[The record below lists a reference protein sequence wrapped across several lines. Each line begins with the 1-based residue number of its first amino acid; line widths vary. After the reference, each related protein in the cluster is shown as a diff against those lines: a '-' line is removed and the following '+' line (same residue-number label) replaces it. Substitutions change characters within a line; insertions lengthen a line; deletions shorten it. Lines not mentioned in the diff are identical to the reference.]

1 MACINYNLNFIHGD
15 TKTIYFSINKID
27 GVTIDQIYYTV
38 KTEQN
43 GKILLQRKLDN
54 GIIFISEDDKVYHY
68 ALIFDSSNTDKLKS
82 ATKYIHDIEV
92 IMGTVKQTVLK
103 GTLTLDEE
111 VTTVKSEK

>member
-1 MACINYNLNFIHGD
+1 MACINHNFNFIHGD

-43 GKILLQRKLDN
+43 GKPLLQKKLDN
-54 GIIFISEDDKVYHY
+54 GIIFISEDDEAYHY
-68 ALIFDSSNTDKLKS
+68 ALVFDCSCTDKLKS

-111 VTTVKSEK
+111 VTTVKCEK